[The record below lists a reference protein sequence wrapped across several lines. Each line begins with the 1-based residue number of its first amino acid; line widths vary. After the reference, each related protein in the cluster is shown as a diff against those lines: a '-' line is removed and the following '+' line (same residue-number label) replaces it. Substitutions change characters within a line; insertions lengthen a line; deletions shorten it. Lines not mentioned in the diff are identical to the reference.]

1 MSKAGNHG
9 TASERNAANRSAQ
22 AERDVMPLVARSLGV
37 HIGST
42 TVVEGLDLDLQGGEY
57 WGMLGPNGVGKTTLL
72 RHLAG
77 LARPAA
83 GRVMLGDQDLQ
94 RWPRRALARR
104 LGMLQQ
110 HTAYVFDASVR
121 DVALTG
127 RHPHLGAWQRESSED
142 RALADAALGRVDL
155 GALTERSVT
164 NLSGGEA
171 RRLAFATLLVQD
183 PDVMLLDEPTN
194 HLDFRHQVRLMRTIG
209 DRIYRDGRTGLAA
222 LHDVNL
228 AATYCSHVL
237 MLFGDGV
244 WEAGKATELLTAER
258 LERLYQCPVTAVDT
272 AEGRR
277 FHPAFASSSTSGDA
291 TSSSSRRRS

>member
-1 MSKAGNHG
+1 MDRPGKAAGDPQPLTIEG
-9 TASERNAANRSAQ
+9 L
-22 AERDVMPLVARSLGV
+22 DVR
-37 HIGST
+37 IGST
-42 TVVEGLDLDLQGGEY
+42 TVVAKLDLVLEAGAY

-77 LARPAA
+77 LARPAG
-83 GRVMLGDQDLQ
+83 GRVCLGGQALD
-94 RWPRRALARR
+94 RWPRRRLARR

-127 RHPHLGAWQRESSED
+127 RHPHLGAWQRESDED
-142 RALADAALGRVDL
+142 RALADAALARVDL
-155 GALTERSVT
+155 GALADRSVT
-164 NLSGGEA
+164 SLSGGEA

-183 PDVMLLDEPTN
+183 PDILLLDEPTN

-209 DRIYRDGRTGLAA
+209 DRIYRDGHSGLAA

-237 MLFGDGV
+237 MLFGDGA
-244 WEAGKATELLTAER
+244 WEAGKATELLTSER

-277 FHPAFASSSTSGDA
+277 FHPAFSTPDAGASNA
-291 TSSSSRRRS
+291 

>member
-1 MSKAGNHG
+1 MSPPTNNGAASGRDPVSHG
-9 TASERNAANRSAQ
+9 GRTD
-22 AERDVMPLVARSLGV
+22 RDVLPLAACSLGV

-42 TVVEGLDLDLQGGEY
+42 TVVEGLDLVLRGGEY

-83 GRVMLGDQDLQ
+83 GRVMLGEQDLD

-127 RHPHLGAWQRESSED
+127 RHPHLGAWQRESGED

-155 GALTERSVT
+155 GALAERSVT
-164 NLSGGEA
+164 SLSGGEA
-171 RRLAFATLLVQD
+171 RRLAFAALLVQD

-237 MLFGDGV
+237 MLFGDGA
-244 WEAGKATELLTAER
+244 WEAGKATELLTSER

-277 FHPAFASSSTSGDA
+277 FHPAFAPSPTSGDDA
-291 TSSSSRRRS
+291 PSS

>member
-1 MSKAGNHG
+1 MNPAREPGHD
-9 TASERNAANRSAQ
+9 ARC
-22 AERDVMPLVARSLGV
+22 DPLKVQGLGV
-37 HIGST
+37 HIGT
-42 TVVEGLDLDLQGGEY
+42 TIVVEGLDLVLAGGEY

-77 LARPAA
+77 LVRPSA
-83 GRVMLGDQDLQ
+83 GQVSLGDRLLED
-94 RWPRRALARR
+94 WPRKDLAQH

-127 RHPHLGAWQRESSED
+127 RHPHLGAWQRESAQD

-155 GALTERSVT
+155 GALADRSVT

-237 MLFGDGV
+237 MLFGNGA
-244 WEAGKATELLTAER
+244 WEAGKATELLTSER

-277 FHPAFASSSTSGDA
+277 FHPAFATGASVGEDSA
-291 TSSSSRRRS
+291 RS

>member
-1 MSKAGNHG
+1 LLLG
-9 TASERNAANRSAQ
+9 ER
-22 AERDVMPLVARSLGV
+22 
-37 HIGST
+37 
-42 TVVEGLDLDLQGGEY
+42 
-57 WGMLGPNGVGKTTLL
+57 LL
-72 RHLAG
+72 EL
-77 LARPAA
+77 
-83 GRVMLGDQDLQ
+83 
-94 RWPRRALARR
+94 WPRRRLARH

-127 RHPHLGAWQRESSED
+127 RHPHLGAWQRESPED
-142 RALADAALGRVDL
+142 RALVDAALGRVDL
-155 GALTERSVT
+155 SALADRSVT
-164 NLSGGEA
+164 SLSGGEA
-171 RRLAFATLLVQD
+171 RRLAFAALLVQD

-237 MLFGDGV
+237 MLFGNGS
-244 WEAGKATELLTAER
+244 WEAGKATELLTSER

-277 FHPAFASSSTSGDA
+277 FHPAFVTGSGEGASSV
-291 TSSSSRRRS
+291 

>member
-1 MSKAGNHG
+1 
-9 TASERNAANRSAQ
+9 
-22 AERDVMPLVARSLGV
+22 
-37 HIGST
+37 
-42 TVVEGLDLDLQGGEY
+42 VEGLDLELGSGAY

-72 RHLAG
+72 RHIAG
-77 LARPAA
+77 LGQPASGQVSLG
-83 GRVMLGDQDLQ
+83 GRALDL
-94 RWPRRALARR
+94 WPRRQLAQR

-127 RHPHLGAWQRESSED
+127 RHPHLGAWQRESEAD
-142 RALADAALGRVDL
+142 RALVDAALGAVDL
-155 GALTERSVT
+155 GPLVERSVT
-164 NLSGGEA
+164 SLSGGEA

-209 DRIYRDGRTGLAA
+209 DRIYRDGHTGLAA

-237 MLFGDGV
+237 MLFGNGA
-244 WEAGKATELLTAER
+244 WEAGTATDLLTSER

-277 FHPAFASSSTSGDA
+277 FHPAFATSAGGDSSAS
-291 TSSSSRRRS
+291 

>member
-1 MSKAGNHG
+1 MTTPAGIHEVHSRG
-9 TASERNAANRSAQ
+9 PANRGGDQ
-22 AERDVMPLVARSLGV
+22 TRETLPLVVESLGV

-42 TVVEGLDLDLQGGEY
+42 TVVEGLDLKLQGGEY

-83 GRVMLGDQDLQ
+83 GRVMLGEQNLEG
-94 RWPRRALARR
+94 WPRRALAQR

-127 RHPHLGAWQRESSED
+127 RHPHLGAWQRESRED

-155 GALTERSVT
+155 GALADRSVT
-164 NLSGGEA
+164 SLSGGEA

-237 MLFGDGV
+237 MLFGDGA
-244 WEAGKATELLTAER
+244 WEAGKATDLLTSAR

-277 FHPAFASSSTSGDA
+277 FHPAFGTASADDLSSS
-291 TSSSSRRRS
+291 